1 MKAIN
6 CILMIAEVIALLLG
20 GWAFCLQWAGAI
32 AQPLW
37 LVLSPFWAVG
47 AVRCFWTCLVGTF
60 ATAEVLSRRSQL
72 QTRCIQAPRA
82 ERRRRRRS

>member
-6 CILMIAEVIALLLG
+6 CILMIAEVLALTLG
-20 GWAFCLQWAGAI
+20 GFAVCLQWAGAI

-37 LVLSPFWAVG
+37 LVLSPFWIVG
-47 AVRCFWTCLVGTF
+47 AARCCWTCLVGSF

-72 QTRCIQAPRA
+72 ETRWIQAPRA